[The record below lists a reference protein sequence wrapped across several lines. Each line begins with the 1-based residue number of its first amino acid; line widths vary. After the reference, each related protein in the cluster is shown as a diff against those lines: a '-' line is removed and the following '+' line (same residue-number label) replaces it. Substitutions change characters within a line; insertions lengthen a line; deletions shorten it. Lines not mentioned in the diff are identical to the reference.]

1 MNIFKNQV
9 VRMLFTMGACLTM
22 QLTAVEELNDASD
35 SHVKDAQL
43 STEYDNLTKEAEFY
57 IKKAICGEVFSY
69 KNLIHARNCYRQA
82 LRSAE
87 MIDIHACIETK
98 FVLGI
103 INCLC
108 LNPGSAQENFRSVIQ
123 KLESLGSL
131 SEDDKKL
138 LEICK
143 DAERMIDKV
152 LKGEFNIADTKS
164 FFVDDDGSMYDVL
177 ERNFGYILNTNIPE
191 INLNETTHREGEP
204 YALFSHLQN
213 QLMLIFDCVCSGNNG
228 KGKDILK
235 AMADEGF
242 SLACMVYVTLFA
254 ENDQKYYSL
263 IEQAA
268 ENGDLI
274 AQFFLGTYEEYY
286 GDHEHYLLMAA
297 GQGFVIAQYHLGLYY
312 KGKAHKLEAE
322 SKAWLEKAAPYVQ
335 DAKLLL
341 DGKISERGQS
351 KKSLKMIIYKL
362 IKMITPI
369 S

>member
-9 VRMLFTMGACLTM
+9 IRMLFTMGACLTM

-35 SHVKDAQL
+35 SHVKDTQL

-69 KNLIHARNCYRQA
+69 KNLICARNCYKQA
-82 LRSAE
+82 LSSAE
-87 MIDIHACIETK
+87 KVDIHACIETE

-108 LNPGSAQENFRSVIQ
+108 LNPGSAQKNFRSVIQ

-143 DAERMIDKV
+143 DVERMIDKV

-191 INLNETTHREGEP
+191 INLNGTPREGEP
-204 YALFSHLQN
+204 YASFSHLQN
-213 QLMLIFDCVCSGNNG
+213 QLMLIFDCVYSENNG

-235 AMADEGF
+235 TMADEGF
-242 SLACMVYVTLFA
+242 SLACMVYVTVFA

-312 KGKAHKLEAE
+312 KGKAHKLETE
-322 SKAWLEKAAPYVQ
+322 SKAWLEKAAHYVQ

-341 DGKISERGQS
+341 GGKISKREQLKDLL
-351 KKSLKMIIYKL
+351 KKIICEM